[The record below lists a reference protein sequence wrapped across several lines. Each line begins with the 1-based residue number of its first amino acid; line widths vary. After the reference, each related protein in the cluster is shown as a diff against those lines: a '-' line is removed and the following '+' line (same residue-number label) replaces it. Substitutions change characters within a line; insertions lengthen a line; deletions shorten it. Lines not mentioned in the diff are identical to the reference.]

1 METAQINS
9 PRFSYQTAAPAA
21 RTLDDLRI
29 VHSKY
34 TDMGSSF
41 SGKSMRPMLISVLVA
56 AAVAGTA
63 IGLHRYSE
71 KTTEKINAT
80 ANVADPSVPAAA
92 SVRATESAVVAP
104 AAKDSPATNPLS
116 PMTKSEEANSMPF
129 AGQGNNHSSESL
141 NPVKAAN
148 SVAAKSAAAVPK
160 PVAAKAAV
168 TPAAP
173 IATSVSTTPVRE
185 ATPPASPPPSVIE
198 EKPIVPPPAP
208 VVEPTP
214 PEPPKQ

>member
-141 NPVKAAN
+141 NPVKATSSA
-148 SVAAKSAAAVPK
+148 AAKSAAAVPK
-160 PVAAKAAV
+160 PVATKATV
-168 TPAAP
+168 TPATP
-173 IATSVSTTPVRE
+173 IAASVSTTPAQE
-185 ATPPASPPPSVIE
+185 ATPPAPPVIE